1 MPQPE
6 PGHRPPAASPPPP
19 RGQSRHPSPSPR
31 PSSASPP
38 QARSCGTPEPP
49 RSVTSTRITPPA
61 ARTATVTVS
70 PAALEPLCRTLL
82 ANSSLTTSAA
92 PYSPGCPGPG
102 TPAVNARATR
112 ACSARPPSRS
122 PGQPPW
128 PPADPPCPARPAA
141 RETTRGRSRAHGD
154 ARPARRPASSPG
166 YAAGAARPWPSVK
179 QPTVRTDRDEGT
191 NPVRYASVD
200 TATRRPAVTHRDTW
214 RDKNKT
220 APTAAFPQPGGRFRR
235 WWQVLGSN
243 QRRLSRRFY
252 RPLSFYPSQT
262 SLTSG
267 YVLRDTFL
275 AAAVRY
281 TSVRP
286 GFQKATDRRTPDHG
300 RPGWERLR

>member
-1 MPQPE
+1 MSGCRCQCGSSRTMLSRRCADEGGGLRLQFPALGLALARAAGDVLAARSRVSVDV
-6 PGHRPPAASPPPP
+6 PGQTWHIPGVDVPRTPARPAWLPVPGPAAGRGVGHSRAAARTRSPSARRVAAPTARPVPPP
-19 RGQSRHPSPSPR
+19 GPSPR
-31 PSSASPP
+31 PSSASLP

-49 RSVTSTRITPPA
+49 RSVTSTRTTPPA

-82 ANSSLTTSAA
+82 ANSSLTSSAA

-154 ARPARRPASSPG
+154 ARPARRLASSPG

-179 QPTVRTDRDEGT
+179 QPTVRTDRDEAPIPSAMRPWT
-191 NPVRYASVD
+191 PRHVD
-200 TATRRPAVTHRDTW
+200 
-214 RDKNKT
+214 
-220 APTAAFPQPGGRFRR
+220 PQ
-235 WWQVLGSN
+235 
-243 QRRLSRRFY
+243 
-252 RPLSFYPSQT
+252 
-262 SLTSG
+262 
-267 YVLRDTFL
+267 
-275 AAAVRY
+275 
-281 TSVRP
+281 
-286 GFQKATDRRTPDHG
+286 
-300 RPGWERLR
+300 